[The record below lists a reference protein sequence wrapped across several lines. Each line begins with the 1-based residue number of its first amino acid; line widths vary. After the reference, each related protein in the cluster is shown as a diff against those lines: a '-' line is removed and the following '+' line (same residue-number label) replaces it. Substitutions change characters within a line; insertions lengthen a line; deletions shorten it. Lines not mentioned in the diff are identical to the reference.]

1 MIRFVFCREPLT
13 DEDTCRSGDKRKLEE
28 PAGDQIG
35 ADDMHPARTSAADGE
50 LEQAFSAVLDQIADV
65 LKGRKQISASL
76 NWTDCSQD
84 SMRIT
89 YQVRFLM
96 SDFP

>member
-1 MIRFVFCREPLT
+1 MVHDRH
-13 DEDTCRSGDKRKLEE
+13 DKERRCPYDPQPFLVPKLEE

-89 YQVRFLM
+89 YQVRFPM
-96 SDFP
+96 SVFQ